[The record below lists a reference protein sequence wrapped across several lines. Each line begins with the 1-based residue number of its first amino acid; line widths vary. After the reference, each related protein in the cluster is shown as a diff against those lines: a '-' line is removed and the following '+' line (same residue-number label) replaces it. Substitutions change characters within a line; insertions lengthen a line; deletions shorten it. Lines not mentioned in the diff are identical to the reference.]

1 MKMWKKTMSGPSH
14 FRFDFE
20 TARISKTDLSENET
34 QDNVSM
40 HNFKNNL
47 TAFER
52 QAEGGEMHNGKE
64 GC

>member
-1 MKMWKKTMSGPSH
+1 MSNLLKNSAH
-14 FRFDFE
+14 N
-20 TARISKTDLSENET
+20 ARGILSKSDLSENGT

-40 HNFKNNL
+40 NNFKNNL